1 MIYLLR
7 HGEDDETYIGG
18 HSDVALTNNGIL
30 QIQKIADELKNSNY
44 KIDRII
50 SSDIKRAKQTA
61 EIVNKD
67 FKLPVEYT
75 TMLRELDKGKL
86 NGMLVTE
93 ANKVY
98 PEYEDVSDINLVY
111 PDGESMKTF
120 YERIKRDVDKI
131 LALDNS
137 LIVTHRGVINML
149 YFILN
154 NIEPNMDK
162 KQFGVTHASFHELD
176 PVNKV
181 IRKIR

>member
-7 HGEDDETYIGG
+7 HGEDDENYIGG

-30 QIQKIADELKNSNY
+30 QIQKIATEIKNGNY

-50 SSDIKRAKQTA
+50 SSDIKRARQTA
-61 EIVNKD
+61 EIVNKELQ
-67 FKLPVEYT
+67 LPVEYT

-93 ANKVY
+93 ANKLY
-98 PEYEDVSDINLVY
+98 PEYEDVSDINLIY
-111 PDGESMKTF
+111 PNGESMKTF

-131 LALDNS
+131 LTLDNS

-154 NIEPNMDK
+154 NIELNMDK
-162 KQFGVTHASFHELD
+162 KQFGVTHASFHELNPD
-176 PVNKV
+176 NKV
-181 IRKIR
+181 IKKIR

>member
-18 HSDVALTNNGIL
+18 HSDVVLTNNGIL
-30 QIQKIADELKNSNY
+30 QIQKMAEELKNGNY
-44 KIDRII
+44 EIDRII
-50 SSDIKRAKQTA
+50 SSDIKRARQTT
-61 EIVNKD
+61 EIVNKNLN
-67 FKLPVEYT
+67 LPVEYT
-75 TMLRELDKGKL
+75 EMLRELDKGKL
-86 NGMLVTE
+86 NGMLVTN
-93 ANKVY
+93 ANKLY
-98 PEYEDVSDINLVY
+98 PEYEDLYDINLVY
-111 PDGESMKTF
+111 PSGESMRTF

-154 NIEPNMDK
+154 NMEPNMDK

-176 PVNKV
+176 PINKV

>member
-18 HSDVALTNNGIL
+18 HSNVALTNNGIL
-30 QIQKIADELKNSNY
+30 QIQKIADELKNSKY

-50 SSDIKRAKQTA
+50 SSDIKRARQTT
-61 EIVNKD
+61 EIVNKT
-67 FKLPVEYT
+67 LNVPVEYT

-93 ANKVY
+93 ANKIY
-98 PEYEDVSDINLVY
+98 PEYEDLSDINLVY
-111 PDGESMKTF
+111 PNGESMKTF

-154 NIEPNMDK
+154 NMEPNMDK

>member
-18 HSDVALTNNGIL
+18 HSDVALTNDGIV
-30 QIQKIADELKNSNY
+30 QIQKVANELKNSNY
-44 KIDRII
+44 KIDRIV
-50 SSDIKRAKQTA
+50 SSDIKRARQTT
-61 EIVNKD
+61 EIVNND
-67 FKLPVEYT
+67 LNLPVEYT
-75 TMLRELDKGKL
+75 EMLRELNKGKL
-86 NGMLVTE
+86 NGMLVTK
-93 ANKVY
+93 ANILY
-98 PEYEDVSDINLVY
+98 PEYEDLTDINLVY
-111 PDGESMKTF
+111 PDGESMITF

-154 NIEPNMDK
+154 NMEPNMDK

-176 PVNKV
+176 PINKV

>member
-18 HSDVALTNNGIL
+18 HSNVTLTNNGIL
-30 QIQKIADELKNSNY
+30 QIQKIANEIKNSNY
-44 KIDRII
+44 KIERII
-50 SSDIKRAKQTA
+50 SSDIKRARQTT
-61 EIVNKD
+61 EIVNED
-67 FKLPVEYT
+67 LQLAVEYT
-75 TMLRELDKGKL
+75 EMLRELDKGKL

-93 ANKVY
+93 ANKIY
-98 PEYEDVSDINLVY
+98 PKYEGNSDINLVY
-111 PDGESMKTF
+111 PDGESMKKF
-120 YERIKRDVDKI
+120 YERIKRNVDKI

-137 LIVTHRGVINML
+137 LIITHRGVINML

-154 NIEPNMDK
+154 NIELNMDK